1 MKRPAHWKALMRKAS
16 RVDYGE
22 PLPQITEEFFT
33 VWASHYAR
41 IATMTPPKPSLL
53 EIGAGYGVLASG
65 LAQMAGGSVWT
76 TEHPSRGYLYRPSF
90 RDFLSAHG
98 VCLVANDLKEGL
110 PFGTGKIRQVFCCD
124 VIEHLPAE
132 QMGRLVEEIF
142 RVLAPGGELILST
155 PNLNRFSNLVRFLS
169 NHTVNP
175 PITVSKVGDTY
186 GHVRE
191 MAPKELVNLLWS
203 RGLSTE
209 ALVYGLIPYFTFQ
222 AVEGSKPVSSKA
234 GDFINTLTRLLYRF
248 RSSFGDEIYLLARRM
263 S

>member
-22 PLPQITEEFFT
+22 PVPQITEEFLT

-41 IATMTPPKPSLL
+41 IASMTSPKPSLL
-53 EIGAGYGVLASG
+53 EIGAGYGVLAAG
-65 LAQMAGGSVWT
+65 LAQMTGGLVWA
-76 TEHPSRGYLYRPSF
+76 TEHPSRNYLYRIAF
-90 RDFLSAHG
+90 RDFLSAYG
-98 VCLVANDLKEGL
+98 VHLVANDLREGL
-110 PFGTGKIRQVFCCD
+110 PFGAGELRQVFCCD
-124 VIEHLPAE
+124 VIEHLTAE
-132 QMGRLVEEIF
+132 QMVRLLEEIF
-142 RVLAPGGELILST
+142 RVLVPGGDLILST

-191 MAPKELVNLLWS
+191 LAPKELVNLLWS
-203 RGLSTE
+203 QGLCTE
-209 ALVYGLIPYFTFQ
+209 ALAYGLIPFFTFD
-222 AVEGSKPVSSKA
+222 AVNGRKPISSKA
-234 GDFINTLTRLLYRF
+234 GNLINGLTRLLYRF
-248 RSSFGDEIYLLARRM
+248 RSSFGDEIYLRARRM